1 MYKLLV
7 LFLACL
13 LSEVGFSQAI
23 PSPRKSAP
31 ALSSTYKIGGI
42 RVEGTEKLDPDAI
55 KLLSGLK
62 VGQEIKIPGDQ
73 ISQAI
78 KNIWIQGLFA
88 DIQILQ
94 ERIVGTDIFL
104 TIRIKELARL
114 SKYRFEGLKKSEVD
128 DLREELN
135 LYSEKIVTENLVLST
150 KRSIREFFVDKGYLN
165 VNSTIKRIQD
175 TTLTNHV
182 ILEIDVDK
190 GKKVKIR
197 RIEIDG
203 NKAFSRG
210 RIRRSLK
217 ETKQKLI
224 FKPFED
230 LDGIT
235 KEAARA
241 YFNRKD
247 SIQARRVFA
256 DYFEERVKLNIFKSS
271 KFIRSNFEADKKM
284 LIAKYNS
291 KGYRDARVKSDSIK
305 ILNDKSI
312 LLFLEM
318 DEGNRYYFRDIKW
331 SGNSIYSTD
340 KLSQML
346 GIRKGDIYD
355 NDKLTQRLNM
365 DPNGGDI
372 SSLYMDDGY
381 LFFQITPLE
390 VRVDNDSID
399 IDIQIY
405 EGQQARINRVTLTG
419 NTKTNDHI
427 VLREVRTKPG
437 DLFSRSDII
446 RTQREL
452 SVLGFFDPEQMNVN
466 PVPNPEDGTVDVE
479 YVVAEKPSDQI
490 ELSGGFGAGQ
500 LVGNLGVSFSNF
512 STHNFFKREYWDPLP
527 SGDGQKLSVRFS
539 SNGRWFQSWNM
550 SFTEPWLG
558 GKKPRGFSISG
569 YQSLQTNGQTR
580 YVREGINSL
589 KNLKDSLGNKIP
601 NDLRQDIQVTGISI
615 GLAQQVRWPDD
626 YFVRRVELAY
636 QHYKMNDW
644 VQFLLSDGEANN
656 VFMRFSLSRNS
667 QDQEI
672 FPRMGSNIKLVVQA
686 TPPYSMFNGKDYGAD
701 LSPQE
706 RYKWIEYHKWKFASE
721 WFTKIAG
728 NLVLRTKAG
737 FGFLGKYNQN
747 VGDSPFERFYLG
759 GSGLTGFQLDGRE
772 IIALRGYDDQS
783 VSPRIGASLITKYTA
798 ELRYPFSLNPSATI
812 YGLGFMEAGNTWN
825 NFNDYN
831 PFAVKRSVGLGIRVF
846 LPMFGLLGL
855 DYGWRMDDTPEHIL
869 QTQRGQL
876 HFTIGAVLG
885 EL

>member
-1 MYKLLV
+1 MPRL
-7 LFLACL
+7 L
-13 LSEVGFSQAI
+13 LSIVLILISGALFAQ
-23 PSPRKSAP
+23 SAP
-31 ALSSTYKIGGI
+31 PSTNGSTSYTIGGI
-42 RVEGTEKLDPDAI
+42 RIEGTEKLDPDAI

-62 VGQEIKIPGDQ
+62 VGEEIRIPGDD
-73 ISQAI
+73 IPQAI
-78 KNIWIQGLFA
+78 KNIWKQGLFA

-94 ERIVGTDIFL
+94 EKVVGQNIFL
-104 TIRIKELARL
+104 TIKIKELSRL
-114 SKYRFEGLKKSEVD
+114 SKYRFNGLKKSEVD

-135 LYSEKIVTENLVLST
+135 LYSEKIVTENLVLAT
-150 KRSIREFFVDKGYLN
+150 RRRIRTFFVDKGFLN
-165 VNSTIKRIQD
+165 VETEVKRLQDSTRS
-175 TTLTNHV
+175 NHV
-182 ILEIDVDK
+182 VLEINVDK
-190 GKKVKIR
+190 GKRVKIQ
-197 RIEIDG
+197 RIEVIG
-203 NKAFSRG
+203 NTAFTRG
-210 RIRRSLK
+210 KVRRSLK

-224 FKPFED
+224 FKPLED
-230 LDGIT
+230 LDGT
-235 KEAARA
+235 LAKARRAAFDKDDSTTAAR
-241 YFNRKD
+241 
-247 SIQARRVFA
+247 VLG
-256 DYFEERVKLNIFKSS
+256 DYFEERVKLNVFKTS
-271 KFIRSNFEADKKM
+271 KFIKSNFEGDKRE
-284 LIAKYNS
+284 LVTKYNQ
-291 KGYRDARVKSDSIK
+291 KGYRDARVISDSVS
-305 ILNDKSI
+305 ILDDKNI
-312 LLFLEM
+312 LLFLTI
-318 DEGNRYYFRDIKW
+318 DEGERYYFRDINW

-340 KLSQML
+340 HLSKLL
-346 GIRKGDIYD
+346 GIWSGDIYD
-355 NDKLTQRLNM
+355 NDKLNRRLTM

-381 LFFQITPLE
+381 LFFQITPVE
-390 VRVDNDSID
+390 VRVDGDSID

-405 EGQQARINRVTLTG
+405 EGQQARINRVTVTG

-466 PVPNPEDGTVDVE
+466 PVPNPEDGTVDIE
-479 YVVAEKPSDQI
+479 YIVAEKPADQI

-512 STHNFFKREYWDPLP
+512 STKNFFKREFYDPLP

-558 GKKPRGFSISG
+558 GRKPRAFSISA

-580 YVREGINSL
+580 YIRKNASSL
-589 KNLKDSLGNKIP
+589 WAKRDSLGNKIP
-601 NDLRQDIQVTGISI
+601 NELRQDIQVTGVSI
-615 GLAQQVRWPDD
+615 GLAQQVKWPDD
-626 YFVRRVELAY
+626 YFVRRIELAY
-636 QHYKMNDW
+636 QHYRMNDW
-644 VQFLLSDGEANN
+644 IQFLLSDGEANN

-686 TPPYSMFNGKDYGAD
+686 TPPYSMFNNKDYTD
-701 LSPQE
+701 ISNQE

-721 WFTKIAG
+721 WFTKIYG

-737 FGFLGKYNQN
+737 FGFLGKYNPD

-772 IIALRGYDDQS
+772 IIALRGYDDQT

-798 ELRYPFSLNPSATI
+798 ELRYPFSLNPSATV
-812 YGLGFMEAGNTWN
+812 YGLGFVEAGNTWN

-855 DYGWRMDDTPEHIL
+855 DYGWRLDDTPEHIP
-869 QTQRGQL
+869 QSQKGQL